1 MPGHRHRPETASFVV
16 PGVTSLATCTHNN
29 KELTE
34 EAFTVPELT
43 SAQLSEEFPGNE
55 WLVADIYEKYKA
67 DKSSVDENGPRS
79 SPVSKLPNLLAHRR
93 SQLQT
98 IPPHQQ
104 NPTRLNLPHQ
114 PPHRSKRLK
123 IPTPPHHQLRRQNR
137 LNQKFD
143 AQKPHHLL

>member
-1 MPGHRHRPETASFVV
+1 TFTQGQVPGHRHRPETASFVV

-67 DKSSVDENGPRS
+67 DKSSVDEKWAEIFARLEAAKS
-79 SPVSKLPNLLAHRR
+79 SGAS
-93 SQLQT
+93 
-98 IPPHQQ
+98 
-104 NPTRLNLPHQ
+104 
-114 PPHRSKRLK
+114 
-123 IPTPPHHQLRRQNR
+123 
-137 LNQKFD
+137 
-143 AQKPHHLL
+143 QKPTATQSTAPAQPAQAKAAQPAAPAEQETQESTPAAPSAAEAKPPQP